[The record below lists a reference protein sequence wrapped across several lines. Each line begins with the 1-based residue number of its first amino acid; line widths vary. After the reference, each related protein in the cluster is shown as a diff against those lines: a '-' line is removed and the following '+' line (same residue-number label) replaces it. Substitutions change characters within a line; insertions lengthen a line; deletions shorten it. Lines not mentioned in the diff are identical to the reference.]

1 VLRPELQGAQN
12 DNIAAVVFWGLL
24 FLLAPEP
31 RFRTDALG
39 AIYAVMRSCG
49 LPSGS
54 YKPKADWPK
63 FRTTEQL
70 CGADVSGLD
79 LFWFYAPLHADEDE
93 DDGASIPPSPP
104 PSPPGPSAESP
115 WPASSTRRCST
126 AGGEGNTS
134 RRGTTSRRSSATPT
148 TSARGSARSAR
159 GSARGAGEEPSKAA
173 LAKEEFALGKP
184 ALTQQELV
192 GLRLGLNNG
201 RRRNPTELISLV
213 FKLSEMLS
221 VRLRRL
227 STAFL
232 TEAGSVMYTLMDP
245 AAKQIT
251 IELLLPWVKNIALLE
266 AGRVRRVPTHLKSAG
281 FCFALP
287 EECLKELFT
296 YSLEVSGEGLP
307 PLVAKFWRHLA
318 NAAPPKK
325 DGQPPH
331 NVPVL
336 VNWIAGEARRRESER
351 EKRVCNSLLWFVKE
365 LALAG
370 GDEGGGGGGA
380 KKRWQAAGGLARKTQ
395 IIASLRESSKKVRSK
410 SLFAVEAAV
419 LLAGEVVNV
428 DKHGGG
434 SSSQDGSNGKDSRT
448 EVPGEVTP
456 PAPQEGD
463 KPRKRERPSAVP
475 ILDMSSITLPFK

>member
-1 VLRPELQGAQN
+1 MLQPELQSAQN

-39 AIYAVMRSCG
+39 AIFAVMRSCG

-54 YKPKADWPK
+54 YKPRTDWPK
-63 FRTTEQL
+63 HRTTEQL

-79 LFWFYAPLHADEDE
+79 LFWFYAPLHADPDEDE
-93 DDGASIPPSPP
+93 SASIPPSPP
-104 PSPPGPSAESP
+104 PSPPGPPEAA
-115 WPASSTRRCST
+115 ASSSRPNSSRCD
-126 AGGEGNTS
+126 GNTS
-134 RRGTTSRRSSATPT
+134 RHGTTTRRSSVTP
-148 TSARGSARSAR
+148 AASAR
-159 GSARGAGEEPSKAA
+159 GSARGRLGREEPSKAA
-173 LAKEEFALGKP
+173 FAKEEYALGKP

-232 TEAGSVMYTLMDP
+232 TEAGSVMLTLMEP

-251 IELLLPWVKNIALLE
+251 VELLLPWVKNIGLLE
-266 AGRVRRVPTHLKSAG
+266 ATAVRRVPTHLRSAG

-287 EECLKELFT
+287 DESLKEIFT
-296 YSLEVSGEGLP
+296 YTLEVSGEGLP

-325 DGQPPH
+325 EGQPPH

-351 EKRVCNSLLWFVKE
+351 EKRICNALLWFVKE
-365 LALAG
+365 LALSG
-370 GDEGGGGGGA
+370 GEEGGGGA
-380 KKRWQAAGGLARKTQ
+380 RKRWQTAGGLARKTQ
-395 IIASLRESSKKVRSK
+395 IIADLRQSSKKVRTK
-410 SLFAVEAAV
+410 SLFTVEAAV
-419 LLAGEVVNV
+419 LLAGEVVNA
-428 DKHGGG
+428 DKHAGG
-434 SSSQDGSNGKDSRT
+434 SSLHDGSTGKDSRT
-448 EVPGEVTP
+448 DAPTETTPGP
-456 PAPQEGD
+456 LQEGI
-463 KPRKRERPSAVP
+463 KPRRRVRPSSVP
-475 ILDMSSITLPFK
+475 TLDMTSITIPFK

>member
-1 VLRPELQGAQN
+1 MLRPELQSAQN

-39 AIYAVMRSCG
+39 AIFAVMRSCG

-54 YKPKADWPK
+54 YKPRADWPK

-93 DDGASIPPSPP
+93 EDDASIPPSPP
-104 PSPPGPSAESP
+104 PSPPGPSEAA
-115 WPASSTRRCST
+115 ASSTRRCSAST
-126 AGGEGNTS
+126 AGGEGSTS
-134 RRGTTSRRSSATPT
+134 RRGTTTRRSSVTPNA
-148 TSARGSARSAR
+148 SARGGGER
-159 GSARGAGEEPSKAA
+159 EEPSKAA
-173 LAKEEFALGKP
+173 SAKEEYALGKP

-201 RRRNPTELISLV
+201 RQRNPTELISLV

-232 TEAGSVMYTLMDP
+232 TEAGSVMLTLMEP

-251 IELLLPWVKNIALLE
+251 IELLLPWVKNIGLLE
-266 AGRVRRVPTHLKSAG
+266 ATRARRVPTHLKSAG

-287 EECLKELFT
+287 DECLKELFT

-325 DGQPPH
+325 EGQPPH

-336 VNWIAGEARRRESER
+336 VNWIASETRRRESER

-365 LALAG
+365 LALTG
-370 GDEGGGGGGA
+370 GDDGGGGGA
-380 KKRWQAAGGLARKTQ
+380 RKRWQTAGGLARKTQ
-395 IIASLRESSKKVRSK
+395 IIADLRESSKKVRSK

-419 LLAGEVVNV
+419 LLAGEVVNA
-428 DKHGGG
+428 DKHAGG
-434 SSSQDGSNGKDSRT
+434 SSSQDGSKDSRT
-448 EVPGEVTP
+448 EAPAATTP

-463 KPRKRERPSAVP
+463 KPRRRERPSSVP
-475 ILDMSSITLPFK
+475 ALDMSNITLPLK